1 VESTNKTLGKI
12 LAKLV
17 NVNHTNW
24 VTMFF
29 IALWAYRTTYKLT
42 TQFMP
47 FELVYGIQL
56 VMPIKFMV
64 PTKRIRDIPTKDL
77 DQAIH
82 LRMENL
88 VQLEEE
94 HWHANENINHIHLL
108 RKEN

>member
-1 VESTNKTLGKI
+1 
-12 LAKLV
+12 
-17 NVNHTNW
+17 
-24 VTMFF
+24 
-29 IALWAYRTTYKLT
+29 
-42 TQFMP
+42 MP
-47 FELVYGIQL
+47 T
-56 VMPIKFMV
+56 KFMV
-64 PTKRIRDIPTKDL
+64 PTERIRDMPTKDL

>member
-1 VESTNKTLGKI
+1 

-24 VTMFF
+24 VIMLF
-29 IALWAYRTTYKLT
+29 ITLWPYQTTYKVT
-42 TQFMP
+42 KQFMP

-56 VMPIKFMV
+56 VMPTKFMV

-77 DQAIH
+77 DQVIH

-94 HWHANENINHIHLL
+94 HWHTNENINHIHLL